1 MVYKDFYLVIA
12 FLTLKITMKTHV
24 ITVLSL
30 CLSLLVGCQQSVD
43 DLTVNEECPISIE
56 ASIGD
61 AGGSRYSGTTPN
73 AATFTEGDEIG
84 LAYKVGSD
92 NATSFVKWTLNESGW
107 TPVDAMNWKNIGDDH
122 TFYAFYPYKTGALL
136 SKVPMPALTDQDGT
150 MPSVAARDFL
160 VATKTQSYSDGAT
173 VSFTGDDAFDHV
185 SSLVVLTLKNTANLA
200 SATIRS
206 ISLTGTNLVTP
217 TTYSFIDN
225 NDTDANEADKVSLD
239 GTAVNEMISDFS
251 DVVMNGDKVFYFVVN
266 SGTVNL
272 SEVILSITYTSVGGG
287 VYTATKQGLN
297 QGNDDEKYE
306 RGHFYNYG
314 ITITTDKTLLIS
326 GYEIDEWVE
335 GGSIDDIT
343 INSEKQNQNS

>member
-1 MVYKDFYLVIA
+1 
-12 FLTLKITMKTHV
+12 MKTHV

-61 AGGSRYSGTTPN
+61 AGGSRYSGDEPN
-73 AATFTEGDEIG
+73 DAAFAIGDNIG
-84 LAYKVGSD
+84 LAYKVGTVTTD
-92 NATSFVKWTLNESGW
+92 FVQWTLNESGW

-122 TFYAFYPYKTGALL
+122 IFYAFYPYKTGASL
-136 SKVPMPALTDQDGT
+136 SKVPMPALTDQNGT

-173 VSFTGDDAFDHV
+173 VSFTGNDAFDHV

-225 NDTDANEADKVSLD
+225 KDTNESEADKVSLD
-239 GTAVNEMISDFS
+239 GAAVNEMNSDFS
-251 DVVMNGDKVFYFVVN
+251 DVEMNGDKVFYFVVN
-266 SGTVNL
+266 SNTVARKD
-272 SEVILSITYTSVGGG
+272 VTLSITYQLTNGEI
-287 VYTATKQGLN
+287 YTATKEGLHK
-297 QGNDDEKYE
+297 DDADDGYFD

-314 ITITTDKTLLIS
+314 ITVSTGNVLTITGHTINKWKDGDS
-326 GYEIDEWVE
+326 F
-335 GGSIDDIT
+335 DIT
-343 INSEKQNQNS
+343 IDNSQKQEENS

>member
-1 MVYKDFYLVIA
+1 
-12 FLTLKITMKTHV
+12 MKTHV

-61 AGGSRYSGTTPN
+61 AGGSRYSGDEPN
-73 AATFTEGDEIG
+73 DAAFAIGDNIG
-84 LAYKVGSD
+84 LAYKVGTVTTD
-92 NATSFVKWTLNESGW
+92 FVQWTLNESGW

-122 TFYAFYPYKTGALL
+122 IFYAFYPYKTGASL
-136 SKVPMPALTDQDGT
+136 SKVPMPALTDQNGT

-173 VSFTGDDAFDHV
+173 VSFTGNDAFDHV

-225 NDTDANEADKVSLD
+225 KDTNESEADKVSLD
-239 GTAVNEMISDFS
+239 GAAVNEMNSDFS
-251 DVVMNGDKVFYFVVN
+251 DVEMNGDKVFYFVVN
-266 SGTVNL
+266 SNTVARKD
-272 SEVILSITYTSVGGG
+272 VTLSITYQLTNGEI
-287 VYTATKQGLN
+287 YTATKEGLHK
-297 QGNDDEKYE
+297 DDADDGYFD

-314 ITITTDKTLLIS
+314 ITVSTGNVLTITGHTINKWKDGDS
-326 GYEIDEWVE
+326 F
-335 GGSIDDIT
+335 DIT
-343 INSEKQNQNS
+343 IDNSQKQNQNS